1 MILERKANGANVI
14 RHEELIE
21 IVLLIQLRVAFLLD
35 TLRRSHR
42 TSVVADLRDQVHID
56 GERCIARVSY
66 VDDCMELADS
76 YSGERSQDVRA
87 VAVDVSDSMNEYS
100 SEITG
105 RSISSSWM
113 MRYEFP

>member
-56 GERCIARVSY
+56 AERCIARVSY

-105 RSISSSWM
+105 RNISSSWM